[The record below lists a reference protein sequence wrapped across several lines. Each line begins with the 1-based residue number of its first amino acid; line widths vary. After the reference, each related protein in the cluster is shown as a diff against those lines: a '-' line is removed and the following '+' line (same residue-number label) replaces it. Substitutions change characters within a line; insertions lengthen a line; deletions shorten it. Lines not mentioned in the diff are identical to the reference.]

1 MNRNS
6 LIDPLRLPVIVSFSG
21 HRDILDTEIPHIH
34 ESIKR
39 IFIDLAQKYPN
50 TNFILCS
57 GMASGSDQ
65 EAVLAMYHLKKEKKE
80 IAKRL
85 RILGLLPMPKEHYYK
100 DFKTIK
106 EKKTFE
112 KTLELADE
120 IFEMP
125 MLESER
131 DEQYM
136 EQTRYLVRRSQILI
150 AAWNG
155 REGLKGGT
163 GDSVHQF
170 EDKYSESRTV
180 IQIAEGDSNSTIVL
194 NRVLHIPCKR
204 IQDQTLPDEGKPI
217 THASNLGNQSLHES
231 IKLIDSANQELST
244 SETLR
249 KIQPEKWTVNLG
261 TSIQKT
267 HLEFKIFDKLANFYQ
282 VRRKRHWKIVLWI
295 LSLGLL
301 CYELSAFGPIS
312 DIFNNLKTYPIFK
325 NSNYFFLL
333 LYPILLGVAYGFF
346 KFVEILNK
354 SDSKTKYLDYR
365 AIAEGLRVQQ
375 FWDIAG
381 IKDCVADHYFE
392 QNSAIMRWIQDVI
405 GNLNF
410 SPKKEITPGKE
421 NRDLIMNLWIKNQ
434 ITYMVNSKNREVSH
448 RKKLDNLAN
457 FLIVLA
463 IIIAFVPA
471 LIGIFEWQ
479 ANFPIISVWD
489 LPISTFD
496 IIEQIS
502 GFYIGAGVM
511 LAGLVMYHRDKLELD
526 EEIRLKQLSLDIFL
540 DAKRRMT
547 HALEMKKNLNEWEK
561 MVSNLGEAVL
571 TEHSEWYK
579 MHRSHPASIPWGG

>member
-1 MNRNS
+1 M
-6 LIDPLRLPVIVSFSG
+6 
-21 HRDILDTEIPHIH
+21 
-34 ESIKR
+34 
-39 IFIDLAQKYPN
+39 
-50 TNFILCS
+50 
-57 GMASGSDQ
+57 
-65 EAVLAMYHLKKEKKE
+65 
-80 IAKRL
+80 
-85 RILGLLPMPKEHYYK
+85 
-100 DFKTIK
+100 
-106 EKKTFE
+106 
-112 KTLELADE
+112 
-120 IFEMP
+120 
-125 MLESER
+125 
-131 DEQYM
+131 
-136 EQTRYLVRRSQILI
+136 
-150 AAWNG
+150 
-155 REGLKGGT
+155 
-163 GDSVHQF
+163 
-170 EDKYSESRTV
+170 
-180 IQIAEGDSNSTIVL
+180 
-194 NRVLHIPCKR
+194 
-204 IQDQTLPDEGKPI
+204 
-217 THASNLGNQSLHES
+217 
-231 IKLIDSANQELST
+231 
-244 SETLR
+244 
-249 KIQPEKWTVNLG
+249 
-261 TSIQKT
+261 
-267 HLEFKIFDKLANFYQ
+267 
-282 VRRKRHWKIVLWI
+282 
-295 LSLGLL
+295 
-301 CYELSAFGPIS
+301 
-312 DIFNNLKTYPIFK
+312 
-325 NSNYFFLL
+325 
-333 LYPILLGVAYGFF
+333 GVAYGFF

-405 GNLNF
+405 GNLNL
-410 SPKKEITPGKE
+410 SPQKEISPEKE
-421 NRDLIMNLWIKNQ
+421 NQDLIMNLWIKNQ

-547 HALEMKKNLNEWEK
+547 HALEVEKNLNEWEK

>member
-6 LIDPLRLPVIVSFSG
+6 LVDPLRLPVMVAFSG
-21 HRDILDTEIPHIH
+21 HRDILDTEIQHIH

-50 TNFILCS
+50 TIFTLCC
-57 GMASGSDQ
+57 GMASGADQ

-80 IAKRL
+80 IAERL
-85 RILGLLPMPKEHYYK
+85 RILGLLPMPKEHFYK

-136 EQTRYLVRRSQILI
+136 EQTRYLVRRSQIMI

-163 GDSVHQF
+163 ADSVYQF

-180 IQIAEGDSNSTIVL
+180 IQTAEGDSNSTIVL

-204 IQDQTLPDEGKPI
+204 IQDQTLHDEGKPS
-217 THASNLGNQSLHES
+217 THVNNLENQSLHES

-249 KIQPEKWTVNLG
+249 KIQPEKWAVNLG

-282 VRRKRHWKIVLWI
+282 VRRKQHWKIVLWI

-312 DIFNNLKTYPIFK
+312 EIFNNLKTYPIFK
-325 NSNYFFLL
+325 HSNYFFLL

-354 SDSKTKYLDYR
+354 SNSKTKYLDYR

-410 SPKKEITPGKE
+410 SPQKEITPEKE

-434 ITYMVNSKNREVSH
+434 ITYMINSKKREVSH

-457 FLIVLA
+457 CLIVLA

-471 LIGIFEWQ
+471 LIGIFEWH

-489 LPISTFD
+489 LQISTFD

-547 HALEMKKNLNEWEK
+547 HALEVEKNLNEWKK

-579 MHRSHPASIPWGG
+579 MHRSHPATIPWGG

>member
-1 MNRNS
+1 MV
-6 LIDPLRLPVIVSFSG
+6 DFSG
-21 HRDILDTEIPHIH
+21 NRDIFDTEISHIH

-50 TNFILCS
+50 TNFILCC
-57 GMASGSDQ
+57 GMASGADQ

-85 RILGLLPMPKEHYYK
+85 RILGLLPMPKEHFYK

-163 GDSVHQF
+163 ADSVHQF

-180 IQIAEGDSNSTIVL
+180 IQTAEGDSNSTIVL

-217 THASNLGNQSLHES
+217 THASNLENQSLHES

-346 KFVEILNK
+346 KFVEVLNK

-410 SPKKEITPGKE
+410 SPQKEITPGKE

-434 ITYMVNSKNREVSH
+434 ITYMINSKKREVSH

-489 LPISTFD
+489 LHISAFD

-547 HALEMKKNLNEWEK
+547 HALEVEKNLNEWEK